1 MSQPPAPPMTRDSI
15 LLIGGAGFLGSA
27 LRRTIAARGLRAIVV
42 GRSPGVAVGEGERYF
57 VTAAPGQLAV
67 NLADERVS
75 TVIDLSYAGVP
86 NDGPDAAADILACN
100 LAAQSANIAL
110 ARALGAPRFVFTSS
124 GGAVYGDGGEGPLT
138 EAAPAHPRSPYGAA
152 KLALEQQL
160 LSAPNLDAVIV
171 RPSNVYGPGQL
182 PFRGEGLVATA
193 MANALLGQPQPVF
206 GDGSA
211 VRDYL
216 FIDDFCDALLG
227 VAALSVSGGIYNI
240 GAGEGTSTAALLDRI
255 GAITARDGFPL
266 AIEWQDARP
275 SDVARNTLDCNRLH
289 ALTGWAPQTA
299 LDNGLAASWAWIRT
313 Q

>member
-1 MSQPPAPPMTRDSI
+1 MTRDSI

-42 GRSPGVAVGEGERYF
+42 GRSPGVGVGHGERYL
-57 VTAAPGQLAV
+57 VNAPPGH
-67 NLADERVS
+67 LADDLAGERVA
-75 TVIDLSYAGVP
+75 TVIDLSHAGVP
-86 NDGPDAAADILACN
+86 NAGLDGAVGMLARN
-100 LAAQSANIAL
+100 LAAQSDHIAL
-110 ARALGAPRFVFTSS
+110 AQALGAPRFVFTSS
-124 GGAVYGDGGEGPLT
+124 GGAVYGDSGEGPLT

-152 KLALEQQL
+152 KLALERQL
-160 LSAPNLDAVIV
+160 LGAGNLDAVVV

-182 PFRGEGLVATA
+182 PFRGQGLAATA
-193 MANALLGQPQPVF
+193 MANALRGQPQPVF

-216 FIDDFCDALLG
+216 FVDDFCDALLG
-227 VAALSVSGGIYNI
+227 VAALGVTGGIYNI

-255 GAITARDGFPL
+255 AAITARDGFPL

-275 SDVARNTLDCNRLH
+275 SDVARNTLDCTKLH